1 MDIQVSS
8 NFERMLF
15 EIQSRNATMVK
26 NQMDDFKKTGK
37 FSVDSWT
44 LGALREKCHA
54 FDATDAQTSEI
65 ISTLEQKTGY
75 VCDPHTAVGCFSA
88 RQWRQ
93 SGGVGAMVALACA
106 HPSKFASVVQGAT
119 DKPVHVPKRLQQIL
133 LAPEKV
139 NVLANDFGVVRD
151 FIASARRSPSAVM
164 V

>member
-15 EIQSRNATMVK
+15 ELQSRNATIVK

-37 FSVDSWT
+37 FSVGSGT
-44 LGALREKCHA
+44 LGALREKCYA
-54 FDATDAQTSEI
+54 FDASDAQTADM
-65 ISTLEQKTGY
+65 ISVMEQKTGY
-75 VCDPHTAVGCFSA
+75 VCDPHTSVGCYSA

-93 SGGVGAMVALACA
+93 SGGGGAMVALACA
-106 HPSKFASVVQGAT
+106 HPSKFGSVVQGAT
-119 DKPVHVPKRLQQIL
+119 GKPVSIPERLQQAL

-151 FIASARRSPSAVM
+151 FIAAARRSPPASI
-164 V
+164 